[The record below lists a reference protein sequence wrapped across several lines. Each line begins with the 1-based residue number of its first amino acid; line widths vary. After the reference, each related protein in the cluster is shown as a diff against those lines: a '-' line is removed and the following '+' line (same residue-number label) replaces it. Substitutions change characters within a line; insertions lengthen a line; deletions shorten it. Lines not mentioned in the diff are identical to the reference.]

1 MARYY
6 LHQYSPQGGFAD
18 DEGQD
23 CATLEAARL
32 SAIAGIRSIMA
43 DDILHG
49 FLRLDLRIDIC
60 DEAGARVAT
69 VPFSDAFQLHS

>member
-23 CATLEAARL
+23 CATLEAARR

-49 FLRLDLRIDIC
+49 FLRLDQRIDIC
-60 DEAGARVAT
+60 DEAGARLAT